1 MHRWIF
7 VLLITTLFACKE
19 KKANLSGDVPVKVKD
34 FIAAFP
40 ILPLPFIVSD
50 TNIYKIADTTHISL
64 SVFTQFIPDSVLSD
78 LIDEKRITIKPVG
91 RIEKQDEMY
100 LLASFIHNK
109 KFNLIAFV
117 LDKESKFKAA
127 KELLSNNSN
136 DGYYHYVS
144 INKEPTFLISKE
156 RLSTD
161 KQLLF
166 TRVGWVYN
174 TGGTFMVVLNDG
186 NENSLKNNEIIDP
199 IDTLQKK
206 NKLSGNYLKSK
217 KNFISLRDG
226 RDANS
231 YLFFIH
237 FEKKEGS
244 CVGELKG
251 ILKMKSD
258 NTAVYAESGDPCVI
272 DFTFE
277 RNNIIVKEKGS
288 CGNRRGMKCYFD
300 DTFTKK
306 KEPRANKKKLTVGK
320 VFRR

>member
-1 MHRWIF
+1 MRRWIF
-7 VLLITTLFACKE
+7 VFMVITLFACKQ
-19 KKANLSGDVPVKVKD
+19 KKVNLSGDVPVKVKD

-40 ILPLPFIVSD
+40 ILSLPFVVSD
-50 TNIYKIADTTHISL
+50 TNIYKVADTTHISL
-64 SVFTQFIPDSVLSD
+64 SIFTQFIPDSVLSD
-78 LIDEKRITIKPVG
+78 MIDENKVSIRPVG

-100 LLASFIHNK
+100 LLASFTRNK
-109 KFNLIAFV
+109 RSNLIAFV
-117 LDKESKFKAA
+117 LNKESKFKAA
-127 KELLSNNSN
+127 KELLSSNSN
-136 DGYYHYVS
+136 DGYFHYVS

-174 TGGTFMVVLNDG
+174 NAGTFMVVLNDG
-186 NENSLKNNEIIDP
+186 NEDSRKNNEIIDP
-199 IDTLQKK
+199 IDTLKKK
-206 NKLSGNYLKSK
+206 NKLSGNYVQNT

-226 RDANS
+226 RDGNS
-231 YLFFIH
+231 YQFFIH
-237 FEKKEGS
+237 FEKKGGN

-277 RNNIIVKEKGS
+277 GNSITVKEKGS

-306 KEPRANKKKLTVGK
+306 REPRISRKRLPA
-320 VFRR
+320 RDR

>member
-1 MHRWIF
+1 MRRWIF
-7 VLLITTLFACKE
+7 VLLLTTLFACKE
-19 KKANLSGDVPVKVKD
+19 KKVNLSGDVPIKVKD

-64 SVFTQFIPDSVLSD
+64 PVFTQFIPDSVLSN
-78 LIDEKRITIKPVG
+78 LIDEKRVSIKPVG
-91 RIEKQDEMY
+91 RIEKQNEMY
-100 LLASFIHNK
+100 LLVSFFHGK
-109 KFNLIAFV
+109 KVHLIAFV
-117 LDKESKFKAA
+117 LDKENKFMAA
-127 KELLSNNSN
+127 KELLSNNNN
-136 DGYYHYVS
+136 DGYNHYVS
-144 INKEPTFLISKE
+144 INKEPTFLINKE
-156 RLSTD
+156 RLSSD

-186 NENSLKNNEIIDP
+186 NEDSRKNDEIIDP
-199 IDTLQKK
+199 IDTLLKK
-206 NKLSGNYLKSK
+206 NKLSGNYLQNKKS
-217 KNFISLRDG
+217 FISLRDG
-226 RDANS
+226 KDANS

-237 FEKKEGS
+237 FEKKGGS

-251 ILKMKSD
+251 VLKMKSD

-277 RNNIIVKEKGS
+277 GNNITVKEKGS

-306 KEPRANKKKLTVGK
+306 KEPRAKKRK
-320 VFRR
+320 

>member
-1 MHRWIF
+1 MRRWIF
-7 VLLITTLFACKE
+7 VFMVITLFACKQ
-19 KKANLSGDVPVKVKD
+19 KKVNLSGDVPVKVKD

-40 ILPLPFIVSD
+40 TLSLPFIVSD
-50 TNIYKIADTTHISL
+50 TNIYKVADTTHISL

-78 LIDEKRITIKPVG
+78 LIDENKVSIRPVG

-100 LLASFIHNK
+100 LLASFTRNK
-109 KFNLIAFV
+109 RSNLIAFV
-117 LDKESKFKAA
+117 LNKESKFKAA
-127 KELLSNNSN
+127 KELLSSNSN
-136 DGYYHYVS
+136 DGYSHYVS

-174 TGGTFMVVLNDG
+174 SAGTFMVVLNDG
-186 NENSLKNNEIIDP
+186 NEDSRKINEIIDP

-206 NKLSGNYLKSK
+206 NKLSGNYLQNT

-237 FEKKEGS
+237 FEKKGGN

-251 ILKMKSD
+251 ILKMKSE

-277 RNNIIVKEKGS
+277 RNSITVKEKGS

-306 KEPRANKKKLTVGK
+306 REPRISRRKLTVSD
-320 VFRR
+320 R